1 MNTTNTMSAAMKSKH
16 EAGLLAA
23 WKMAQK
29 MVAESRSETASPW
42 ERRQYAVRMERATA
56 IGKECIKAGL
66 LEVM

>member
-1 MNTTNTMSAAMKSKH
+1 MDTTNTMSAAMKSKH

-29 MVAESRSETASPW
+29 MVGESRSENASPW

-56 IGKECIKAGL
+56 IGRECIAAGL
-66 LEVM
+66 AERM